1 MKRILVLFSLIAVF
15 SFSAYSQESVK
26 KNEVGLFFQNL
37 DAFGFRYKFGGD
49 ICKLRLTGLSLSL
62 GKVENPENATEKERK
77 YAGFGLNVGLECP
90 IKIDDSFS
98 FFYGGEIQSSYNS
111 IKTENRTSSPY
122 IYSNT
127 KEKITGIGFGVV
139 LGFTYAVNPKISVSA
154 EIVPNFMYIRD
165 KVEDDKSSRY
175 NLGITNNGAGITI
188 GYKF

>member
-62 GKVENPENATEKERK
+62 MKMENPDNAIEKERK
-77 YAGFGLNVGLECP
+77 TVGFGLNVGLERP
-90 IKIDDSFS
+90 EKIDDHFS
-98 FFYGGEIQSSYNS
+98 FFYGGEIQSYYDSMKS
-111 IKTENRTSSPY
+111 ENRTPGFSN
-122 IYSNT
+122 YSNIE
-127 KEKITGIGFGVV
+127 EKTTGIGFGVV

-154 EIVPNFMYIRD
+154 EIVPNFMYYRN
-165 KVEDDKSSRY
+165 KKEDFKSTRY
-175 NLGITNNGAGITI
+175 CLGITNNAAGITI

>member
-111 IKTENRTSSPY
+111 IKRDGDYNIY
-122 IYSNT
+122 IEPKKSKKTY
-127 KEKITGIGFGVV
+127 GVGLGVV
-139 LGFTYAVNPKISVSA
+139 LGFSYAVNPKISVSA
-154 EIVPNFMYIRD
+154 EIVPNFMFVRD
-165 KVEDDKSSRY
+165 EIDDIESTRY

-188 GYKF
+188 GCKF